1 MVVENTRKIKLL
13 LIRHVP
19 LCFGDVVHID
29 CCYNIYELGVE
40 GVVYVK
46 GVDIGG

>member
-1 MVVENTRKIKLL
+1 M
-13 LIRHVP
+13 
-19 LCFGDVVHID
+19 HID

-46 GVDIGG
+46 GGDIGGEMEDSAE